1 MESLTHLLT
10 FLTGIIAKS
19 HWVLFIIMMIEST
32 SLPSIIPAEIILIT
46 AGYWVGKGDLH
57 WFLAVCAAT
66 CGSLVGAYIN
76 YYFALIVGRK
86 LVYKYGKYIFLHT
99 EQIQKLEII
108 FNKYANILTFTGR
121 LTPLVKH
128 IISIPAGFCAM
139 NKKAFTFYTAS
150 GSAILSSAMITLGMF
165 IGKSHKTIAQFKTPI
180 YIGLCVFAGSIFLVY
195 FLYNKYLDKAVLS
208 AQNN

>member
-86 LVYKYGKYIFLHT
+86 LVYKYGKYIFLHR
-99 EQIQKLEII
+99 
-108 FNKYANILTFTGR
+108 ANTKIR
-121 LTPLVKH
+121 
-128 IISIPAGFCAM
+128 
-139 NKKAFTFYTAS
+139 N
-150 GSAILSSAMITLGMF
+150 
-165 IGKSHKTIAQFKTPI
+165 
-180 YIGLCVFAGSIFLVY
+180 YI
-195 FLYNKYLDKAVLS
+195 
-208 AQNN
+208 